1 MLAERVAK
9 VQVAMHDHLA
19 DPHPAPAWLEV
30 RPQRIDALVQA
41 AAGGGVV
48 DGRHGAL
55 QANPAAAGRARGPCL
70 PGQLPEQVPALG
82 PRRYSFARTVLS
94 SDRRPEV
101 TQ

>member
-55 QANPAAAGRARGPCL
+55 QANPAAAGRQPAARACL
-70 PGQLPEQVPALG
+70 ASFLNRSLLLARAATPLRGRCY
-82 PRRYSFARTVLS
+82 PRIVV
-94 SDRRPEV
+94 RR
-101 TQ
+101 